1 MSSSEILV
9 VMVAVLL
16 LFGGKRLP
24 DILRTWVKFTRELRR
39 NYMQLKRQ
47 VGLDD
52 IDDLIDRKK

>member
-24 DILRTWVKFTRELRR
+24 EILRTWVKFTRELRR

>member
-9 VMVAVLL
+9 VLVAVLL

-24 DILRTWVKFTRELRR
+24 EILRTWVKFTRELRR